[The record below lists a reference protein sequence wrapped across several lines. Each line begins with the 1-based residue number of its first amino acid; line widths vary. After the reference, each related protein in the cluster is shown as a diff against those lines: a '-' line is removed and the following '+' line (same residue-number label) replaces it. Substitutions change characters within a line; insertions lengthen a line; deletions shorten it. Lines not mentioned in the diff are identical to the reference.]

1 MVGTHTGRRA
11 PLSRDAVLVA
21 AVALA
26 DEAGLDAVSMR
37 NLSQRLGV
45 VPMALYKHVSNKDEL
60 VDGMVDVVV
69 GEIERPPSGAGPRDA
84 VRARILSARRA
95 LQRHPWAPRAI
106 ETRTGATP
114 VVLDHMNAL
123 AGDFLTGGFS
133 ADLTHHAMHA
143 LGSRMWG
150 FTQEVFPTPS
160 TPEDPEVAAAMFA
173 AVSQRHP
180 HIVTIATASD
190 HDPASA
196 VGPGTGCDDQFEFEF
211 VLDLLLDGFER
222 LHGRGWSSSARR
234 PASGPGR

>member
-1 MVGTHTGRRA
+1 MASTTGVRRA
-11 PLSRDAVLVA
+11 PLSRDAVLAA

-26 DEAGLDAVSMR
+26 DASGLEAVSMR
-37 NLSQRLGV
+37 NLAQSLGV
-45 VPMALYKHVSNKDEL
+45 VPMALYKHVANKDEL

-69 GEIERPPSGAGPRDA
+69 LEIEPPPSDTGWRDA

-123 AGDFLTGGFS
+123 AGDFLVGGFT

-150 FTQEVFPTPS
+150 FTQEVFPTPT
-160 TPEDPEVAAAMFA
+160 TPADPQEAAAMFA
-173 AVSQRHP
+173 AVSGRYP

-211 VLDLLLDGFER
+211 VLDVLLDGLGR
-222 LHGRGWSSSARR
+222 LHRQNWSSS
-234 PASGPGR
+234 P